1 MNFNSCKELPNKYL
15 GSDRKKT
22 VLIDGDRYLL
32 KFPDP
37 TGDYPLE
44 LELSYINNAISEF
57 IGCKVFKS
65 LGIPVQEVLLGTY
78 SEPGKA
84 EKIACACKDFCT
96 DGFSLYEAEALLIS
110 RTEEIKTNR
119 MELDYIVSFMEQ
131 MGPVADELKTR
142 FFDMFV
148 VDCWICNADRHNSN
162 WGILIHEKS
171 GEMKAAPVY
180 DCGSALCP
188 LLADDMLSD
197 EMAKEH
203 ALGTHSAVMHQGS
216 RIWSSKFILAA
227 DHPMLNDAICRIVPR
242 IDMNQIRA
250 ILDETECVSRVRK
263 DFYKSVLQYGYDLV
277 LRPAYE
283 KIISENA

>member
-22 VLIDGDRYLL
+22 ILIDGDRYLL

-78 SEPGKA
+78 SEQGK
-84 EKIACACKDFCT
+84 EKKIDCACKDFCA

-119 MELDYIVSFMEQ
+119 MELDCIVSFMEQ
-131 MGPVADELKTR
+131 MEPIAEELKER

-148 VDCWICNADRHNSN
+148 VDCWICTVS
-162 WGILIHEKS
+162 
-171 GEMKAAPVY
+171 V
-180 DCGSALCP
+180 
-188 LLADDMLSD
+188 
-197 EMAKEH
+197 
-203 ALGTHSAVMHQGS
+203 AVG
-216 RIWSSKFILAA
+216 
-227 DHPMLNDAICRIVPR
+227 
-242 IDMNQIRA
+242 
-250 ILDETECVSRVRK
+250 
-263 DFYKSVLQYGYDLV
+263 
-277 LRPAYE
+277 
-283 KIISENA
+283 